1 MKIRISKINKL
12 RHSKLPLLIWFVV
25 LSAAISGSFGGL
37 DFFGFYI
44 KGYAW
49 FVQIMVSAVFLLRF
63 PKKVSFPW
71 HIWFPWICLVMIYL
85 AFSDYPNALQRS
97 VMMLCPIVVGMAVSI
112 YPIREEEISVFNM
125 LCRYLA
131 IALCIIV
138 IFKTGIY
145 LTGKL
150 PEISGLAA
158 EVMIGTLLAALFAV
172 RHAYG
177 NKDALPYWAAVLAIP
192 VIAVTRTAIVA
203 TALTLPL
210 TFAPMKFSKRL
221 IIFAIVCALGI
232 GVFYTERFQ
241 KKMFYSGQGAIKDLA
256 LNNPDFRTVGRA
268 KLWEMMEEEIK
279 TKPWLG
285 HGANAQEEF
294 IFCYAG
300 FYGQPH
306 NDWIRLLFDYGYLG
320 TLIYAFCIILQS
332 YHAWNKVR
340 VTTGGTRML
349 FYAGAS
355 SFLPFVLFMFT
366 DNIILYVS
374 FFGNLHFTILGLAY
388 ASLKTS
394 KKDTEWLRY
403 QAYTYSIAKQQN
415 LSSKK

>member
-37 DFFGFYI
+37 NFFGFYI

-49 FVQIMVSAVFLLRF
+49 FVQIMVSALFLLRF
-63 PKKVSFPW
+63 PKRVFFPW

-112 YPIREEEISVFNM
+112 YPIREKEIVAFSI

-131 IALCIIV
+131 IGLCIIV

-150 PEISGLAA
+150 PEITGLAA

-192 VIAVTRTAIVA
+192 VIAVTRTAVVV

-210 TFAPMKFSKRL
+210 TFAPMKLIKRI
-221 IIFAIVCALGI
+221 IIFVLVCAIGV

-241 KKMFYSGQGAIKDLA
+241 KKMFYSGQGTMKDLTM
-256 LNNPDFRTVGRA
+256 NNPDFRTVGRA

-279 TKPWLG
+279 AKPWFG

-294 IFCYAG
+294 IFDYAR

-306 NDWIRLLFDYGYLG
+306 NDWLRLLFDYGYLG
-320 TLIYAFCIILQS
+320 ASIFAFCVLLQTF
-332 YHAWNKVR
+332 HAWKRARNTV
-340 VTTGGTRML
+340 GGTRIL
-349 FYAGAS
+349 FYAGS
-355 SFLPFVLFMFT
+355 SAFLPFVLFMFT

-374 FFGNLHFTILGLAY
+374 FFGNLQFTILGLAY

-394 KKDTEWLRY
+394 EKDTEWLGY